1 MANQKKLPP
10 RGSKPDV
17 PNAVEQGLQKLGMS
31 FSRPARIAALD
42 IGESEAAVKRI
53 DLDNASLDMVNAAVI
68 DLKGTM
74 SKAAA
79 RASERTGNTY
89 TTESST
95 ALTASNAILI
105 FAVVTR
111 TS

>member
-1 MANQKKLPP
+1 MSAPAQQKK
-10 RGSKPDV
+10 RTVKSV
-17 PNAVEQGLQKLGMS
+17 VNTVLGDTTILGVS
-31 FSRPARIAALD
+31 VSRPNRIAALGV
-42 IGESEAAVKRI
+42 GESESAVKRI
-53 DLDNASLDMVNAAVI
+53 DLDNASLDMVNAAVV

-79 RASERTGNTY
+79 RAAERTGHSY

-95 ALTASNAILI
+95 AFTASNAILV

>member
-1 MANQKKLPP
+1 MSAAKQ
-10 RGSKPDV
+10 SKRRTTKP
-17 PNAVEQGLQKLGMS
+17 EQSTVLGDTTKLGMS
-31 FSRPARIAALD
+31 VSRPNRIAALGV
-42 IGESEAAVKRI
+42 GESESAVKRI
-53 DLDNASLDMVNAAVI
+53 DLDNASLDMVNAAVV

-79 RASERTGNTY
+79 RAAERTGYSY

-95 ALTASNAILI
+95 AFTASNAILV